1 MARHNKEMTT
11 ETKQMILRL
20 KREGYAHRK
29 IAEII
34 GRDHS
39 TITKFLKRYDE
50 RNSVENKPK
59 TGRKKLVT
67 ERGDRV
73 ILRSVKVN
81 RRETL
86 RDLTNIVNERLPRPV
101 STRTV
106 RRRLKFHGYTR
117 RRVRKTL
124 TVSLKNRKNRVN
136 WCRGKLA
143 MSVQLYWK
151 RVIFSDETQVV
162 VGHDRRVHVWR
173 KADEIWRP
181 ECVGLRGGPCVA
193 VMFWGCITFDGVGT
207 LTEIEGNMNTT
218 KYLETLGDN
227 VWPVIAKIFPNGGY
241 IFQDDN
247 APCHA
252 SRRAVQ
258 WKRENELNCLNW
270 PSQSPDLNIIEN
282 VWRTIK
288 IKLQNSKCDIL
299 NKQILVREVKKIWV
313 GLTPVYIQSLY
324 NSISRR
330 IRSVIVAK
338 GHITKY

>member
-1 MARHNKEMTT
+1 M
-11 ETKQMILRL
+11 
-20 KREGYAHRK
+20 
-29 IAEII
+29 
-34 GRDHS
+34 
-39 TITKFLKRYDE
+39 
-50 RNSVENKPK
+50 
-59 TGRKKLVT
+59 

-106 RRRLKFHGYTR
+106 RRRLKFHGYTK

-124 TVSLKNRKNRVN
+124 TVSVSLKNRKNRVN

-181 ECVGLRGGPCVA
+181 ECVGLRGGPRVA

-247 APCHA
+247 APCHV

-258 WKRENELNCLNW
+258 WKTESELNCLNW

-299 NKQILVREVKKIWV
+299 NKKMIVREVKKIWPV

-330 IRSVIVAK
+330 IRNVIVAK

>member
-34 GRDHS
+34 ERDHS

-181 ECVGLRGGPCVA
+181 ECVGLRGGPRVA
-193 VMFWGCITFDGVGT
+193 VMP
-207 LTEIEGNMNTT
+207 
-218 KYLETLGDN
+218 KY
-227 VWPVIAKIFPNGGY
+227 K
-241 IFQDDN
+241 
-247 APCHA
+247 
-252 SRRAVQ
+252 
-258 WKRENELNCLNW
+258 
-270 PSQSPDLNIIEN
+270 
-282 VWRTIK
+282 
-288 IKLQNSKCDIL
+288 KL
-299 NKQILVREVKKIWV
+299 
-313 GLTPVYIQSLY
+313 
-324 NSISRR
+324 
-330 IRSVIVAK
+330 
-338 GHITKY
+338 